1 MEQRRSLDEA
11 LDMIER
17 AAAARPDS
25 GYIVDSLAWVY
36 YRLGRFDEAV
46 EPMERAAEL
55 LPTDPIINDHLG
67 DVYGVVG
74 REREARFQ
82 WERALSLDPAEED
95 AERIRMKLDIGLD
108 AVLEQEGGVGETQ

>member
-1 MEQRRSLDEA
+1 
-11 LDMIER
+11 
-17 AAAARPDS
+17 
-25 GYIVDSLAWVY
+25 VDSLAWVY

-67 DVYGVVG
+67 DIYWMVG

-82 WERALSLDPAEED
+82 WERALSLDPEEED
-95 AERIRMKLDIGLD
+95 ADRIRLKLDIGLD
-108 AVLEQEGGVGETQ
+108 AVLEQEGGVGESQ

>member
-1 MEQRRSLDEA
+1 
-11 LDMIER
+11 
-17 AAAARPDS
+17 
-25 GYIVDSLAWVY
+25 
-36 YRLGRFDEAV
+36 
-46 EPMERAAEL
+46 MERAAEL

-67 DVYGVVG
+67 DVYWVVG